1 MGMKF
6 INKNGTELEFLEQ
19 YNVVSSSLSPIKEI
33 LGKNELTDWSIKLE
47 EEELPF
53 DSIFTLRV
61 NVKKVGSISFL
72 FKKEGFNKEEVV
84 TKIIDLK
91 EIKVKDHET
100 AVSKVKS
107 LFEITSQNSP
117 LFVICK
123 GNGDYQLSEEE
134 FKEICSTLCFFVN
147 KVEEESEDQS
157 NSSSKFKLENPF
169 KVLAKDKYHFIFG
182 LVAAFLIGFTVS
194 IAIFDIY
201 LGKMIYIFFFI
212 CALAGMTLNGFI
224 YNDSFK
230 HGKIKSTYFILT
242 VASSLVGYL
251 LSFGGYYLFLSLS
264 KDKPTTEPR
273 KLLIIAVGLALIL
286 LSSCVA
292 FIIFK
297 IKQNKRAKK

>member
-6 INKNGTELEFLEQ
+6 INKSGTELEYLEQ
-19 YNVVSSSLSPIKEI
+19 FNVVPSSLSPFKEV
-33 LGKNELTDWSIKLE
+33 LGKSELTDWSIKLE
-47 EEELPF
+47 DEGLPF

-61 NVKKVGSISFL
+61 NVKKVGSVSCL
-72 FKKEGFNKEEVV
+72 FKKDGFNKEEVV
-84 TKIIDLK
+84 NKVMELK
-91 EIKVKDHET
+91 EIKVKDLST
-100 AVSKVKS
+100 AKEKIGN
-107 LFEITSQNSP
+107 LLEIITQNSP
-117 LFVICK
+117 IFVVYK
-123 GNGDYQLSEEE
+123 PNGDYQLSEEE
-134 FKEICSTLCFFVN
+134 FKDCCSLLCFFVN
-147 KVEEESEDQS
+147 KVEEESNEQEG
-157 NSSSKFKLENPF
+157 SSSKFKLENPF

-224 YNDSFK
+224 YNDSLK

-251 LSFGGYYLFLSLS
+251 LSFGGYYLFLHLS
-264 KDKPTTEPR
+264 KDKPATEPR

-292 FIIFK
+292 FVVFK
-297 IKQNKRAKK
+297 LKQKKRAKK